1 MKIQLTIDGMHCKSC
16 KMLVTDAL
24 INLGAKNIK
33 IDLDEKK
40 QVAQLSLEYN
50 DKDKIDIINAIRNEG
65 YKVRK

>member
-1 MKIQLTIDGMHCKSC
+1 
-16 KMLVTDAL
+16 MLVTDAL